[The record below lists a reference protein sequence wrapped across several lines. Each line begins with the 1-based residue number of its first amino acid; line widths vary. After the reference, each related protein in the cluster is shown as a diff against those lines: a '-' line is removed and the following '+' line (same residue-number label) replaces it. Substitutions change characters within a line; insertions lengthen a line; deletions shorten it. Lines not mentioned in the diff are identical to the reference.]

1 MRAQAVVKLIRR
13 LLGRPK
19 EDRGV
24 DMVRVGKRLAEL
36 NMQQARGCQCC
47 PKLCCPLI
55 QGFSTAASCVSL
67 STDRHASTSPGLCS
81 VTQQYLQSRC

>member
-1 MRAQAVVKLIRR
+1 MKLIRR

-36 NMQQARGCQCC
+36 NMQQARGCQSC
-47 PKLCCPLI
+47 PKLCRP
-55 QGFSTAASCVSL
+55 
-67 STDRHASTSPGLCS
+67 
-81 VTQQYLQSRC
+81 